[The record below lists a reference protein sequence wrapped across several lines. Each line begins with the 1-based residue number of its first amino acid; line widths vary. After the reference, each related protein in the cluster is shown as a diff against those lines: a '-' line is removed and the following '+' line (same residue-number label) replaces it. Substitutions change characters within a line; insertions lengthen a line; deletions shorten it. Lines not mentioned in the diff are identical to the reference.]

1 MIDDFATDV
10 RDVGPPEISDP
21 GLGDPAIGDPDIG
34 DPGRGTMIIASA
46 GIVILSLLVVFML
59 TALVQHGTGFRS
71 YDFRL
76 LRDFR
81 RHQNPHLVDAANALA
96 DFGTVGTLI
105 VLGVVAG
112 LLLRW
117 RGLNAILCAVPL
129 TSLLVSGALVQIM
142 KDAIVRVGPNAQ
154 LGFGSPTVGSF
165 PSGHSADTTAL
176 SISLAI
182 VLVAVLVR
190 RPAERIVVFG
200 LAVALSVAVGLSR
213 LVLGVH
219 WPTDVVAGWAIGL
232 GTAVAIGT
240 VAVILTAD
248 RPFAVTPPDALP
260 AEPSRDLRSRV

>member
-1 MIDDFATDV
+1 MIDAPETD
-10 RDVGPPEISDP
+10 DP
-21 GLGDPAIGDPDIG
+21 GIGDDR
-34 DPGRGTMIIASA
+34 RGMMILASV

-59 TALVQHGTGFRS
+59 TALVQHGTGIGS
-71 YDFRL
+71 YDFRV
-76 LRDFR
+76 LRDFQ
-81 RHQNPHLVDAANALA
+81 RHQNPHLVDAAKALA
-96 DFGTVGTLI
+96 DFGTIGSLI
-105 VLGVVAG
+105 VLGVIAG

-129 TSLLVSGALVQIM
+129 TSLLVSGAFVQIM
-142 KDAIVRVGPNAQ
+142 KVAIVRVGPNSRF
-154 LGFGSPTVGSF
+154 GFGSPATGSF

-176 SISLAI
+176 SIGLAI

-190 RPAERIVVFG
+190 RPAERIAVFG

-240 VAVILTAD
+240 VAVIVTAD
-248 RPFAVTPPDALP
+248 RPFAAVSSRPDL
-260 AEPSRDLRSRV
+260 SDDLNSDLNRDLDRTRV